1 MPAIEITDSK
11 GLIQVTGTGVTS
23 TSAVTLSG
31 GTTLTGATTITG
43 LTSTGF
49 GAGLAG
55 TGTAP
60 TQTIVQIGEE
70 IITTTKIDLT
80 GLQKQSDIGDVIGK
94 VGGGAAY
101 IAVYNPATH
110 GVLTKIEISCVE
122 LPTGTNV
129 LLDFDL
135 ISANTSI
142 LAVAGDA
149 AGASNAVSLT
159 AMAGNIALGQTYQDL
174 TAGTPNASGNAIYLC
189 EGATSSDQQVYTAG
203 MLIVKLYGH
212 KTF

>member
-1 MPAIEITDSK
+1 MPAIEITDTK
-11 GLIQVTGTGVTS
+11 GLIQKTGTGVACS
-23 TSAVTLSG
+23 SAVELTG
-31 GTTLTGATTITG
+31 TTTLTGATTITG
-43 LTSTGF
+43 AATTGF

-60 TQTIVQIGEE
+60 TQTIVTIGEE

-80 GLQKQSDIGDVIGK
+80 GLQKQSDVGDVIGK
-94 VGGGAAY
+94 VGGGAAF
-101 IAVYNPATH
+101 IALYNPTTH

-129 LLDFDL
+129 LKDFDL
-135 ISANTSI
+135 ISANTAV
-142 LAVAGDA
+142 LAAAGDA
-149 AGASNAVSLT
+149 AGASNPVAL
-159 AMAGNIALGQTYQDL
+159 AALGGNIALGQTFQTL
-174 TAGTPNASGNAIYLC
+174 TPGVPNASGNAIYLT
-189 EGATSSDQQVYTAG
+189 EGAASTNQQLFTAG